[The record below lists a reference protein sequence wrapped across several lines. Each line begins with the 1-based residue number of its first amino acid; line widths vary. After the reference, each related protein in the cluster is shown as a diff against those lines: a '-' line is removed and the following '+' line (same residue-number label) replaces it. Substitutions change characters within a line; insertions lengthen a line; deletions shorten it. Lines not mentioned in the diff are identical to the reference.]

1 MKEVLLLVCLFLSVA
16 SSAEIVKWTDENGK
30 VHFGDKVPPEYA
42 DQSTQVEIETNVVT
56 NENRTNNKKVFNS
69 LSNENKVDRSRV
81 ENRNNPIPKNIPK
94 TQKIDFKDCANMP
107 SKAIQIK
114 CERRKYQ
121 RQRVGK
127 SQRMLNNVPT
137 FDGAL

>member
-1 MKEVLLLVCLFLSVA
+1 MKEILFFITFLFSMEA
-16 SSAEIVKWTDENGK
+16 FSEIVKWVDENGK

-56 NENRTNNKKVFNS
+56 NENRNNNKKVFNR
-69 LSNENKVDRSRV
+69 LSNENKVDQDRV
-81 ENRNNPIPKNIPK
+81 ENRNNSIPKNIPK
-94 TQKIDFKDCANMP
+94 TRKIDFKDCSNMP

-121 RQRVGK
+121 RQGVGK
-127 SQRMLNNVPT
+127 SQRILNNVPT
-137 FDGAL
+137 FDWAL